1 MKYYELPY
9 FGKVDLNKLEDAYDA
24 EMELEEQEIS
34 LSIFF
39 DSTSISEVVLGDLE
53 NFLQNI
59 EESNNASLEY
69 ILNDFNSESSITKDF
84 IKYFIENLED
94 EIADMIDFESTIKS
108 PENQLLENLQLTN
121 IAIYPESNSEFAVL
135 DYAIEI
141 EDELSDDLLVVIL
154 DKSGKLIRITWE
166 S

>member
-69 ILNDFNSESSITKDF
+69 ILNNFNSESSITKDF

>member
-1 MKYYELPY
+1 MKNFELTY
-9 FGKVDLNKLEDAYDA
+9 FGKIDIDHLEDSYDA
-24 EMELEEQEIS
+24 DMELEEQEIS
-34 LSIFF
+34 LSVFF
-39 DSTSISEVVLGDLE
+39 DSKSISEVVLTDLE

-69 ILNDFNSESSITKDF
+69 ILNDFNSESSITKDY
-84 IKYFIENLED
+84 IKYFIEDLED

-121 IAIYPESNSEFAVL
+121 IALYPEISDEFAVL